1 METLRRDLVIIG
13 GGAAGLMAAAQISS
27 LFLEEGNSYRPSIL
41 LIEKM
46 MRPGR
51 KIGITGKGR
60 CNLTNARMWDEFS
73 VHVHPNPNFFKNAF
87 YNFSSADTMDF
98 FRRLGLELT
107 VERGQRVYPK
117 SMKAQDVTD
126 TLVRYV
132 KRCKT
137 VEISTEVSVDSI
149 SSGENFKLTLSD
161 GRRRLRFCRGF
172 RSHGYPKISILNGVD
187 SKGL

>member
-27 LFLEEGNSYRPSIL
+27 LLSEKVNSFKPSVL

-87 YNFSSADTMDF
+87 YNFSSSDTMDF
-98 FRRLGLELT
+98 FR
-107 VERGQRVYPK
+107 
-117 SMKAQDVTD
+117 
-126 TLVRYV
+126 
-132 KRCKT
+132 
-137 VEISTEVSVDSI
+137 
-149 SSGENFKLTLSD
+149 
-161 GRRRLRFCRGF
+161 
-172 RSHGYPKISILNGVD
+172 
-187 SKGL
+187 